1 MNRCTSWATGRGPE
15 NEMAQAIALNTTP
28 SERQRNGVGGERPV
42 MGDDQGKHSKQA
54 QGPNADFSRGL
65 LRCREFLVI
74 RGPPSLPGKGE
85 GDALG
90 GGGPPL

>member
-1 MNRCTSWATGRGPE
+1 
-15 NEMAQAIALNTTP
+15 
-28 SERQRNGVGGERPV
+28 

-74 RGPPSLPGKGE
+74 RGPPSLPGNGE

-90 GGGPPL
+90 RGGPPL